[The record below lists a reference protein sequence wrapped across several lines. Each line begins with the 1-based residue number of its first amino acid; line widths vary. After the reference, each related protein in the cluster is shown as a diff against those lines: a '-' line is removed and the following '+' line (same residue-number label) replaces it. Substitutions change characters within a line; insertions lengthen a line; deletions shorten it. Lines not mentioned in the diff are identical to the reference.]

1 MTTHSATAPVGLVPG
16 TPGASKSG
24 PISRVLSSIAGF
36 LDSLAASQ
44 TAVHRYEYL
53 ARLTDAELAVHGL
66 KREDI
71 SRHVFEQAFERR

>member
-1 MTTHSATAPVGLVPG
+1 MTTHSATAPVGVVSG
-16 TPGASKSG
+16 TPGARKPG
-24 PISRVLSSIAGF
+24 LIGRILSSIAGF

-53 ARLTDAELAVHGL
+53 VGLSDAQLAVHGL